1 MFQFEVLD
9 DPLDNRDEL
18 VDCLVEPVVGI
29 RTRRLPDRRLQEV
42 GNSKAVLGQ
51 LGQRWG

>member
-9 DPLDNRDEL
+9 DPLDNRDE
-18 VDCLVEPVVGI
+18 LVEPVVGI